1 MLNNPNAQAPPIQD
15 KAKLTPMMQNSKNR
29 KVPIRGN
36 SNLFD
41 NHNDLL
47 NSGNKD
53 DDDITKITPLNEIL
67 KNKQK
72 IDY

>member
-1 MLNNPNAQAPPIQD
+1 
-15 KAKLTPMMQNSKNR
+15 MMQNSKNR

-53 DDDITKITPLNEIL
+53 EDDITKITPLNEIL
-67 KNKQK
+67 KNK
-72 IDY
+72 

>member
-1 MLNNPNAQAPPIQD
+1 
-15 KAKLTPMMQNSKNR
+15 MMQNSKTR

-53 DDDITKITPLNEIL
+53 EDDIIITFGKV
-67 KNKQK
+67 KNVIQ
-72 IDY
+72 